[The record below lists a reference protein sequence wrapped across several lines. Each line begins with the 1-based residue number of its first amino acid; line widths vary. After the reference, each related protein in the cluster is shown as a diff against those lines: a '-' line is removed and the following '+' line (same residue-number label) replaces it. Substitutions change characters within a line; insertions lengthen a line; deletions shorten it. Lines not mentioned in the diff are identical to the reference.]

1 MKQLWIPILIV
12 LTIITA
18 ISWWYRNSTPT
29 QPSRSTSNFSSL
41 DETKQKEIWDAE
53 HATFEIET
61 YVGQKLISALQ
72 NRTADRL
79 GDCFRRG
86 FEGDIPGR
94 SHPSTVEKSSINETV
109 CSADSENVD
118 AGGFIEFLI
127 EGIGDIRE
135 MQEGRFRVLK
145 IARSKKNG
153 KNTDEWQLSVLLTV
167 GGLTSQGSRI
177 TYDLAGRMS
186 CRFSNDDDI
195 IAGKIIE
202 SWRVD
207 SETTRRSQKPLMEE
221 ATARFGLD
229 RLPIADN
236 WTSGRDRIRQYRF
249 QTAVEDFNGDGFLDI
264 AIATADDKEFLLQWN
279 SASKKYDDITAIAG
293 LPLQL
298 VTNNRAYLACWFDFD
313 NDGDADLLLGETLYE
328 NVKGEKLRAVSNN
341 GGLEL
346 EFNPMGCVVADYDA
360 DGLLDLYVLYQRPE
374 IENHQ
379 TTPGWVS
386 DDTTGAGNQLWRNRG
401 DGTFIE
407 MSRTARATGGNRHSF
422 AAAWLHAN
430 DDHYPDLYIANDFS
444 RNSFLINQGDGTF
457 HDSATEAGVGDFS
470 TSMGVAAGDID
481 ADGKPEIYVANMYS
495 KMGRRIIDHVSSDDY
510 SEGIHRKILGSCAG
524 NRLYSNSDE
533 RGSNSDERGS
543 YHELSEQL
551 GVNAVGWAY
560 APAFIDFDGDGLLDL
575 YATTGFLSFD
585 RRKPD
590 G

>member
-12 LTIITA
+12 LTITTA
-18 ISWWYRNSTPT
+18 IGWWYRDSTPT
-29 QPSRSTSNFSSL
+29 QSIRPASEFSGL

-61 YVGQKLISALQ
+61 HVGRKLISALQ
-72 NRTADRL
+72 NRSADRL
-79 GDCFRRG
+79 SEFFWRG
-86 FEGDIPGR
+86 FEGDVLGR
-94 SHPSTVEKSSINETV
+94 FHPATVDKSSIDETV
-109 CSADSENVD
+109 YSANSDDLENVD
-118 AGGFIEFLI
+118 ADAFIQFLI

-135 MQEGRFRVLK
+135 THQGRFRVLK
-145 IARSKKNG
+145 IARSE
-153 KNTDEWQLSVLLTV
+153 DEQNADQWQLSVLLTI
-167 GGLTSQGSRI
+167 GGITSQGSRI
-177 TYDLAGRMS
+177 TYDLLGRMS
-186 CRFSNDDDI
+186 CRFSDDDDI
-195 IAGKIIE
+195 VAGKIIE

-229 RLPIADN
+229 RLPIDDN
-236 WTSGRDRIRQYRF
+236 WTCGQDRVRQYRF

-264 AIATADDKEFLLQWN
+264 AVATADGKEFLLQWN
-279 SASKKYDDITAIAG
+279 SVSKMYDDITVSAG
-293 LPLQL
+293 LPPH
-298 VTNNRAYLACWFDFD
+298 VITNNRAYLACWFDFD

-328 NVKGEKLRAVSNN
+328 NVKGQKLQVVANN

-360 DGLLDLYVLYQRPE
+360 DGLLDVYVLYQRPR
-374 IENHQ
+374 IESHH

-386 DDTTGAGNQLWRNRG
+386 DDTTGSVNQLWRNRG

-407 MSRTARATGGNRHSF
+407 MSRGAKATGGNRHSF

-444 RNSFLINQGDGTF
+444 RNSLLINQGDGTF
-457 HDSATEAGVGDFS
+457 HDSTAETGVGDFA
-470 TSMGVAAGDID
+470 TSMGVATGDID
-481 ADGKPEIYVANMYS
+481 GDGKPEIYVANMYS
-495 KMGRRIIDHVSSDDY
+495 KMGRRIMAHVSPDDY
-510 SEGIHRKILGSCAG
+510 SEGVHRKILGSCAG
-524 NRLYSNSDE
+524 NRLYSNADE
-533 RGSNSDERGS
+533 HGS

>member
-1 MKQLWIPILIV
+1 MKQLWIPV
-12 LTIITA
+12 LVLLIITTA
-18 ISWWYRNSTPT
+18 VGWWNRGRTRT
-29 QPSRSTSNFSSL
+29 QSSRPTSNFSGL

-61 YVGQKLISALQ
+61 HVGRKLISALQ
-72 NRTADRL
+72 NRATDRL
-79 GDCFRRG
+79 GEYFGSG
-86 FEGDIPGR
+86 FEGHILGR
-94 SHPSTVEKSSINETV
+94 SHPATVAKSSIEETV
-109 CSADSENVD
+109 YSANSADLENVD
-118 AGGFIEFLI
+118 AGAFIQFLI

-135 MQEGRFRVLK
+135 MQQGRFRVLK
-145 IARSKKNG
+145 IAHSEDEENA
-153 KNTDEWQLSVLLTV
+153 DEWQLSVLLTV
-167 GGLTSQGSRI
+167 CGLTSKGSGI

-195 IAGKIIE
+195 VAGKIIE

-221 ATARFGLD
+221 ATATFGLD
-229 RLPIADN
+229 RLPIDDN
-236 WTSGRDRIRQYRF
+236 WTSSRDRIRQYRF

-264 AIATADDKEFLLQWN
+264 AVATADDKEFLLQWN
-279 SASKKYDDITAIAG
+279 PVSRKYDDITASAG
-293 LPLQL
+293 LPPQ
-298 VTNNRAYLACWFDFD
+298 VVSNNRAYLACWFDFD
-313 NDGDADLLLGETLYE
+313 NDGDADLLLGETLYR
-328 NVKGEKLRAVSNN
+328 NVEGQKLQVVTNN

-346 EFNPMGCVVADYDA
+346 DFNPMGCVVADYDA
-360 DGLLDLYVLYQRPE
+360 DGLLDLYVLYQRPR
-374 IENHQ
+374 IESHH

-386 DDTTGAGNQLWRNRG
+386 DDTTGAVNQLWRNRG
-401 DGTFIE
+401 NGTFIE
-407 MSRTARATGGNRHSF
+407 MSQVAKATGGNRHSF

-444 RNSFLINQGDGTF
+444 RNSLLINQGDGTF
-457 HDSATEAGVGDFS
+457 HDSAAETGVGDFA

-481 ADGKPEIYVANMYS
+481 GDGKPEIYVANMYS
-495 KMGRRIIDHVSSDDY
+495 KMGRRIIAHVSPDDY
-510 SEGIHRKILGSCAG
+510 PDGLHRKILGSCAG

-533 RGSNSDERGS
+533 RGSYR
-543 YHELSEQL
+543 ELSERL

-575 YATTGFLSFD
+575 YATTGFLSFN

>member
-1 MKQLWIPILIV
+1 MKQLWIPILIAV
-12 LTIITA
+12 AITIA
-18 ISWWYRNSTPT
+18 IGWWYRDSTPT
-29 QPSRSTSNFSSL
+29 QSIRPVSDVSGL

-61 YVGQKLISALQ
+61 HVGRKLISALQ
-72 NRTADRL
+72 NRATDQL
-79 GDCFRRG
+79 GECFRSG
-86 FEGDIPGR
+86 FEGGIPKR
-94 SHPSTVEKSSINETV
+94 SRPSTVEKSSIAETV
-109 CSADSENVD
+109 HLANSVD
-118 AGGFIEFLI
+118 LASVDTPGFIRFLI
-127 EGIGDIRE
+127 EGTTDIRE
-135 MQEGRFRVLK
+135 MQQGRFRVLK
-145 IARSKKNG
+145 IARDRTG
-153 KNTDEWQLSVLLTV
+153 KSASEWKLSVLLTV
-167 GGLTSQGSRI
+167 GGVTSTGSRI

-186 CRFSNDDDI
+186 CHFSNDEDI
-195 IAGKIIE
+195 VAGKIIE
-202 SWRVD
+202 SWTVD

-221 ATARFGLD
+221 ATARAGLD
-229 RLPIADN
+229 QLPIYDN

-264 AIATADDKEFLLQWN
+264 AIATADGNQFLLQWN
-279 SASKKYDDITAIAG
+279 SVSEKYDDITASAG
-293 LPLQL
+293 LPSHV

-328 NVKGEKLRAVSNN
+328 NVKGQKLQVVSNN
-341 GGLEL
+341 GALEL
-346 EFNPMGCVVADYDA
+346 AFNPMGCVVADYDA

-374 IENHQ
+374 IENHT

-386 DDTTGAGNQLWRNRG
+386 DDTTGAVNQLWRNRG
-401 DGTFIE
+401 DGTFTE
-407 MSRTARATGGNRHSF
+407 MSHTANATGGNRHSF
-422 AAAWLHAN
+422 AATWLHAN

-457 HDSATEAGVGDFS
+457 HDSATEAGVGDFA

-481 ADGKPEIYVANMYS
+481 SDGKPEIYVANMYS
-495 KMGRRIIDHVSSDDY
+495 KMGRRIIAHVSPDDY

-524 NRLYSNSDE
+524 NRLYSSSDK
-533 RGSNSDERGS
+533 GGS
-543 YHELSEQL
+543 YRELSEQL